1 MRTYSAKKADVQARW
16 LVVDAEGQILGRLA
30 ARIATVLQ
38 GKHKP
43 IYTTHIDTGD
53 YVIVVNARKIR
64 VTGRKLEQ
72 KTYSRYTGYP
82 GGLRVRSLA
91 EMLARNPEKVIQLA
105 VRRMLPK
112 TKLGRAMFKKLKVYA
127 GPDHPHAAQKPVP
140 ADLNPTG

>member
-1 MRTYSAKKADVQARW
+1 MRTYSARKADVQARW
-16 LVVDAEGQILGRLA
+16 LLVDAEDLILGRLA
-30 ARIATVLQ
+30 ARIATILQ

-43 IYTTHIDTGD
+43 IYTPHIDTGD

-82 GGLRVRSLA
+82 GGLRTRSLA
-91 EMLARNPEKVIQLA
+91 EMLSRNPEKVIELA

-140 ADLNPTG
+140 ADLSPTG